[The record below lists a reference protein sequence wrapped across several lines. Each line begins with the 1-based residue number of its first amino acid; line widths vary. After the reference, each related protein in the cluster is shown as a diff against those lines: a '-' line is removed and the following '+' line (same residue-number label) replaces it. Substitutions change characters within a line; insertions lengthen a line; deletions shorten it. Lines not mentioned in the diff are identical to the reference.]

1 MTLLAVGVSHKT
13 ASVELRGKLAV
24 PAERLGAELGALLA
38 DDAVSEAVM
47 LSTCNRTE
55 VYASAVT
62 APDGMHAIVERL
74 RALPGMGPDDAEPL
88 GRALVVKQ
96 GPGAVEHLFRVVSS
110 LDSLVL
116 GEAQI
121 IGQVRR
127 AFAAAEEAGAVGEVV
142 RRLFR
147 CALETGKLVRD
158 RTAIGERSV
167 SVSTAAVQLAERAL
181 GTLEGRGALVVGAG
195 EMGLL
200 ALSYL
205 AERGVG
211 RVVVANR
218 TFARAEDAAAR
229 VGGIPA
235 TLDELED
242 RLAEADIVVA
252 CAGGD
257 EVLVTRD
264 ALARAVGKRDDDAPP
279 LVVVDVGMPRTV
291 EPACAEIAGAAC
303 FDLDDLD
310 AAMADNARSRAAE
323 SVRAEALVAEQADA
337 FLSWLQEREVAPTVK
352 QMHGKARSVCE
363 AEAARA
369 AKALAALH
377 GGAPS
382 EEERAVLDALA
393 NAVAKKLLHGPTARL
408 RKQAGDPDAYRYT
421 EAARYLF
428 GLDAYPQG
436 FSCRSDEGRACRL
449 AAGAACARAR
459 GGACP
464 HNREERS
471 CVA

>member
-1 MTLLAVGVSHKT
+1 
-13 ASVELRGKLAV
+13 
-24 PAERLGAELGALLA
+24 
-38 DDAVSEAVM
+38 
-47 LSTCNRTE
+47 
-55 VYASAVT
+55 
-62 APDGMHAIVERL
+62 
-74 RALPGMGPDDAEPL
+74 
-88 GRALVVKQ
+88 
-96 GPGAVEHLFRVVSS
+96 
-110 LDSLVL
+110 
-116 GEAQI
+116 
-121 IGQVRR
+121 
-127 AFAAAEEAGAVGEVV
+127 
-142 RRLFR
+142 
-147 CALETGKLVRD
+147 
-158 RTAIGERSV
+158 
-167 SVSTAAVQLAERAL
+167 
-181 GTLEGRGALVVGAG
+181 
-195 EMGLL
+195 MGLL

-211 RVVVANR
+211 RVVVETR

-291 EPACAEIAGAAC
+291 DPACAGIAGAAC

-310 AAMADNARSRAAE
+310 AVMADNARSRAAE

-369 AKALAALH
+369 AKALASLH

-408 RKQAGDPDAYRYT
+408 RKRAGDPDAYRYT

-449 AAGAACARAR
+449 AAGTACARAR